1 MSKHSQN
8 AMNKTHDS
16 FITFKKTNYILM
28 KKIILSIFLLFVLGC
43 NQQPTKAQFKEGLK
57 TKTTIIKGKVFNW
70 PTDTVYYATF
80 TFHSPYST
88 SEGFQV
94 LTQDKT
100 FEYAFDKI
108 DKPFIIFLT
117 PERKFIDLRNDVLFE
132 NLTDKYYRG
141 YCQKFYDY
149 PITTYL
155 IEPGTE
161 TKVELTKTKRYSK
174 TLIKFLNAN
183 NYNSAY
189 YQTTFVL
196 DQGLDEVLDSR
207 NDSTLKDLKNIDN
220 AINNLNNKLTELLA
234 ELNKEKSYISP
245 FLYRYTKSEIEF
257 GGKKEFL
264 RYLLLDHK
272 VESSTL
278 FRSTIPEKINNVI
291 EFNKENVDY
300 ATLIGQEYNEFLEMY
315 LSFKFSKLKNQL
327 IAYKEFDREKF
338 DFALKELPPA
348 SKYYYLANNLLHSN
362 YNEKTKELV
371 TRLIKLYPDGKLNDK
386 LLKKYI

>member
-1 MSKHSQN
+1 
-8 AMNKTHDS
+8 
-16 FITFKKTNYILM
+16 M
-28 KKIILSIFLLFVLGC
+28 KKIILSIFLLFMLGC
-43 NQQPTKAQFKEGLK
+43 NQQPAKTPFKEELK
-57 TKTTIIKGKVFNW
+57 TKKTIIKGKVLNW

-88 SEGFQV
+88 SEVFQV
-94 LTQDKT
+94 LTPDKT
-100 FEYAFDKI
+100 FEYAFDQV

-117 PERKFIDLRNDVLFE
+117 PERKFLDLRNDVLFE

-161 TKVELTKTKRYSK
+161 TKVELTKTKRYGK

-183 NYNSAY
+183 KYNSAY

-207 NDSTLKDLKNIDN
+207 SDVTLKDIKNIDN
-220 AINNLNNKLTELLA
+220 AIKNLNNKLTELLA
-234 ELNKEKSYISP
+234 ELNKEQPYISP

-300 ATLIGQEYNEFLEMY
+300 ATVISQEYNEFLELY
-315 LSFKFSKLKNQL
+315 LSFKLSKLKNEL
-327 IAYKEFDREKF
+327 IAYKVFDKEKF

-362 YNEKTKELV
+362 YNEKIKELV
-371 TRLIKLYPDGKLNDK
+371 TRLIDLYPDGKLNDK
-386 LLKKYI
+386 LLEKYN